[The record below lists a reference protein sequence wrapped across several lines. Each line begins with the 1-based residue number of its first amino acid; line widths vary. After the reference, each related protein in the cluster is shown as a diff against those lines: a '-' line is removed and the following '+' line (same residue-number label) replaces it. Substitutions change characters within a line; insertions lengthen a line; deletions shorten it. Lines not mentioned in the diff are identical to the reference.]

1 MTFRNLTPGSIVHV
15 LVKGEP
21 IEYKEGTVVSVG
33 APRVEVPSFNPNQF
47 PIIIWIID
55 YTMLNR

>member
-1 MTFRNLTPGSIVHV
+1 MTFRNLTSGSIVHV

-33 APRVEVPSFNPNQF
+33 TPRVEVPSFNPN
-47 PIIIWIID
+47 
-55 YTMLNR
+55 

>member
-21 IEYKEGTVVSVG
+21 IEYQEGTVVSVG
-33 APRVEVPSFNPNQF
+33 TPVYKLAIDKLTDKDGVFNIRKYFN
-47 PIIIWIID
+47 
-55 YTMLNR
+55 L